1 MKSYTIHLIRHGI
14 TKGNEEGRYIG
25 RTDLPLSENGVSQ
38 LKRLRRAGGYPQAQA
53 YFTGPQKRC
62 LETLRILYPES
73 KPIVIDDFRE
83 CDFGDW
89 EGKTAEEIAAGD
101 SRFAEWI
108 SGGNGK
114 MTPPHGEGGGAFMQ
128 RVCASF
134 EKVAEGMMRSGVTSA
149 VLVAPGGALMAILS
163 AYGLPRAKF
172 YDWMTESG
180 TGYSVRI
187 MPELWMRSMAAEVYS
202 KIPAVE
208 PDPED
213 SGRIIIDLARRAA
226 DEAFGTEETN
236 PDETDR

>member
-1 MKSYTIHLIRHGI
+1 
-14 TKGNEEGRYIG
+14 
-25 RTDLPLSENGVSQ
+25 
-38 LKRLRRAGGYPQAQA
+38 
-53 YFTGPQKRC
+53 
-62 LETLRILYPES
+62 
-73 KPIVIDDFRE
+73 
-83 CDFGDW
+83 
-89 EGKTAEEIAAGD
+89 
-101 SRFAEWI
+101 
-108 SGGNGK
+108 
-114 MTPPHGEGGGAFMQ
+114 
-128 RVCASF
+128 
-134 EKVAEGMMRSGVTSA
+134 MRSGVTSA